1 MFFTADTFLGFV
13 FWSDWGCV
21 SGMDAADCPVSDA
34 ASFAVSWKAGAT
46 HSWVCTNRMLVRVC
60 TSAKA
65 IEGGAVV
72 A

>member
-34 ASFAVSWKAGAT
+34 TSFAVS
-46 HSWVCTNRMLVRVC
+46 
-60 TSAKA
+60 
-65 IEGGAVV
+65 
-72 A
+72 